1 MSRRKFTS
9 EFKFKVVLE
18 ALSERYSIQELGR
31 KYELH
36 PTQITNW
43 KGPFLKNDQAVFE
56 RPVKDAKSEAKE
68 KEERMLKTIGQQ
80 KMEIDFLK
88 KYCPR
93 DRGNYIVHSVF

>member
-18 ALSERYSIQELGR
+18 DLSERYTIQELGR
-31 KYELH
+31 KYEIH

-43 KGPFLKNDQAVFE
+43 KSQFLKNGQAVFD
-56 RPVKDAKSEAKE
+56 RPVKDSKTEAQE
-68 KEERMLKTIGQQ
+68 LEDRYLKVIGQQ

-88 KYCPR
+88 KA
-93 DRGNYIVHSVF
+93 SQ

>member
-18 ALSERYSIQELGR
+18 ALSERYTIQELGR
-31 KYELH
+31 KYEIH

-43 KGPFLKNDQAVFE
+43 KSQFLKNGQAVFD
-56 RPVKDAKSEAKE
+56 RPVKDSKTEAQE
-68 KEERMLKTIGQQ
+68 LEDRYLKVIGQQ

-88 KYCPR
+88 KA
-93 DRGNYIVHSVF
+93 SQ

>member
-18 ALSERYSIQELGR
+18 ALSERYTIQELGR
-31 KYELH
+31 KYEIH

-43 KGPFLKNDQAVFE
+43 RSQFLKNGEAVFD
-56 RPVKDAKSEAKE
+56 RPVKDSKTEAQE
-68 KEERMLKTIGQQ
+68 LEDRYLKVIGQQ

-88 KYCPR
+88 KA
-93 DRGNYIVHSVF
+93 SQ

>member
-18 ALSERYSIQELGR
+18 ALSERYTIQELGR
-31 KYELH
+31 KYEIH

-43 KGPFLKNDQAVFE
+43 KSQFLKNGQAVFD
-56 RPVKDAKSEAKE
+56 RPVKDSKTEAQE
-68 KEERMLKTIGQQ
+68 LEDRYLKVIGQQ

-88 KYCPR
+88 SYL
-93 DRGNYIVHSVF
+93 

>member
-31 KYELH
+31 KYDIH

-43 KGPFLKNDQAVFE
+43 KSQFIKNGQSVFD
-56 RPVKDAKSEAKE
+56 RPVKEVKTESQE
-68 KEERMLKTIGQQ
+68 KEDRYLKMIGQQ

-88 KYCPR
+88 KT
-93 DRGNYIVHSVF
+93 SQ